1 MFLKLKRVW
10 LSEEPDDYEVKE
22 PYVINT
28 DKIRAVSD
36 VGDFEIRIEL
46 DGCEVVIAEA
56 TLDDFVSIVGAKNLP
71 GPWDDQ

>member
-1 MFLKLKRVW
+1 MFLKLTRVW
-10 LSEEPDDYEVKE
+10 LPEEPDELEVKE

-28 DKIRAVSD
+28 DKIRAVSA
-36 VGDFEIRIEL
+36 DFDRELRIEL

-71 GPWDDQ
+71 GPWDGQ

>member
-1 MFLKLKRVW
+1 MFLILKRVCAKPH
-10 LSEEPDDYEVKE
+10 SPQDYELK

-36 VGDFEIRIEL
+36 PADCELWIEL
-46 DGCEVVIAEA
+46 DGGEVVIAEA

-71 GPWDDQ
+71 GPWDNQ